1 MGDTVASIIEGWVSA
16 PRPAAVRRGH
26 VVLPRLKLFD
36 PTELCAEEGKSVWV
50 LYAGACR
57 YNNQS
62 GAEVLGECQTSL
74 SSTTTEICRTPQYL
88 QSALR

>member
-1 MGDTVASIIEGWVSA
+1 MGDTVASVIEGWVTV
-16 PRPAAVRRGH
+16 PRPAAVRHGH

-57 YNNQS
+57 CNNRR
-62 GAEVLGECQTSL
+62 GADVCGERQTFL
-74 SSTTTEICRTPQYL
+74 SSTTTEICKTPQYL
-88 QSALR
+88 QSALP